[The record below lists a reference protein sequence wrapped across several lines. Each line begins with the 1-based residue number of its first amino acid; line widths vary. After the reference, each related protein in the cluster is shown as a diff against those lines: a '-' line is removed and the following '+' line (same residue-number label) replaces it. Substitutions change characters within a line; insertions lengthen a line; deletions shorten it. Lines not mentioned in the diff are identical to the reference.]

1 MGKIA
6 VMFAGQGTQ
15 APGMGKA
22 LYEGCDAARAVF
34 DRAEAARPGTLA
46 QCFEGPQ
53 EALDRTVNAQPCLFT
68 VELAAFAAL
77 TAQGVRPH
85 CLAGFSLG
93 ELSAL
98 AAAGAVD
105 FEQGLALV
113 MERGRL
119 MDEAARRAE
128 SGMVAV
134 VKLENQVVE
143 RLCGQF
149 DQVYPVNY
157 NCPGQVTVA
166 GATGSLEGFKAAV
179 KEAGGR
185 ALPLRVSGG
194 FHSPFMAEA
203 GAHFG
208 AVLEKTALRPPQL
221 PLYSNVTG
229 APYEAGSWKE
239 LLTRQIFS
247 PVRWQETVE
256 HMAAHGVDTFI
267 EVGPGKTLC
276 GLVSKTLSDVKT
288 LHVED
293 MESLR
298 EACEEGQA

>member
-6 VMFAGQGTQ
+6 AAFAGQGTQ
-15 APGMGKA
+15 APGMGRD
-22 LYEGCDAARAVF
+22 LYEHNAAARGVF
-34 DRAEAARPGTLA
+34 DRVEAVRPGTLK
-46 QCFEGPQ
+46 QCFEGSQ
-53 EALDRTVNAQPCLFT
+53 EELNRTVNAQPCLYA

-77 TAQGVRPH
+77 TEAGIRPH

-98 AAAGAVD
+98 AASGAVKP
-105 FEQGLALV
+105 EEGLRLV

-119 MDEAARRAE
+119 MDEAAGQVE

-134 VKLENQVVE
+134 VKLENRVVE
-143 RLCGQF
+143 ELCARF
-149 DQVYPVNY
+149 DRVYPVNY

-166 GATGSLEGFKAAV
+166 GLRESLGEFQAAV

-185 ALPLRVSGG
+185 ALPLKVSGG

-203 GAHFG
+203 GRRFG
-208 AVLEKTALRPPQL
+208 ALLEETPLTAPQL

-229 APYEAGSWKE
+229 APYEEGSWKT

-247 PVRWQETVE
+247 PVRWQDTVE
-256 HMAAHGVDTFI
+256 HMAAWGVTTFI
-267 EVGPGKTLC
+267 ELGPGKTLC
-276 GLVSKTLSDVKT
+276 GLVSKTLPGAGT
-288 LHVED
+288 FHVED
-293 MESLR
+293 MDSLR
-298 EACEEGQA
+298 AVCEEEGK